1 MFIFVTRSKTILILK
16 IDWDFDGF
24 QFFQL
29 TAAKVDVKISTDYGL
44 VDIKACIDGAF
55 SIYGIGID
63 EVAGDTLAVKYN
75 NMLAMGSEEFLSLV
89 NDKGFSCFAQPGV
102 RTKQL
107 TLTPR
112 LPPDFGGRNS
122 AFV

>member
-1 MFIFVTRSKTILILK
+1 M
-16 IDWDFDGF
+16 
-24 QFFQL
+24 
-29 TAAKVDVKISTDYGL
+29 DVKISTDYGL

-63 EVAGDTLAVKYN
+63 EVAGDTLAVKHN
-75 NMLAMGSEEFLSLV
+75 NMLAMNSEEFLSLV
-89 NDKGFSCFAQPGV
+89 NDQSFSCFVQPGV